1 MVRSCA
7 GTTGV
12 LTDAAAGDAGSL
24 ALATVA
30 VLLIAGAVVP
40 GVTCTT
46 RVKVA
51 VPTAAFGLVNVTVPV
66 PPTAG
71 VAIVHPGGAVA
82 TAAETNVVLVGSAS
96 ATTVSAAALGPA
108 LVTVSV

>member
-7 GTTGV
+7 GATGV
-12 LTDAAAGDAGSL
+12 VTDAEAGEAGSL
-24 ALATVA
+24 ALATA
-30 VLLIAGAVVP
+30 AGLLIAVAVVP

-51 VPTAAFGLVNVTVPV
+51 VPAAAFGLVNVTVPV

-82 TAAETNVVLVGSAS
+82 TAAETKVVLAGMAS
-96 ATTVSAAALGPA
+96 ATTVS
-108 LVTVSV
+108 